1 MLEHRHSPH
10 KSNQG
15 EDAQSQTPNNQ
26 RPPEVERLPLL
37 HELLEVEDGEDVEG
51 DGDVGEVGVVFGEG
65 VVRPYGVGEVGELIG
80 VVEWEEVGVEAVCCL
95 MLLF

>member
-1 MLEHRHSPH
+1 MVEHRHSPH
-10 KSNQG
+10 KSNQR
-15 EDAQSQTPNNQ
+15 EDAQSQIPNNQ
-26 RPPEVERLPLL
+26 RSPEVERLPLL
-37 HELLEVEDGEDVEG
+37 HELLEVEDGEDIEG

-65 VVRPYGVGEVGELIG
+65 VVHPYEVGEVGELIG